1 MEETAWEQVSEEE
14 WACIELAMAGVETN
28 SATPVPRELPPQIE
42 QTGALPDYLT
52 SGLDIVFVL
61 NLSPLSR
68 QLSLLLRLGRR

>member
-14 WACIELAMAGVETN
+14 WVCIELAMAEVETY
-28 SATPVPRELPPQIE
+28 SATPVPRE

-61 NLSPLSR
+61 NPSPLLR
-68 QLSLLLRLGRR
+68 QLPLIH